1 MPASSLPPRPNLE
14 WLRKAAKKK
23 LAQLRRTQP
32 DAKLADAQLAV
43 AREHG
48 FPSWRKLKAHV
59 DEVARA
65 AERHEDDVVV
75 RFLGWVA
82 AGMIDSV
89 RAALDADPSLIH
101 AVGPHPYWGG
111 RVQAIHLA
119 AGAGRRDMFDL
130 VLERGA
136 DVNGW
141 NAEYDHWS
149 PLMIAADNP
158 AFRDELLRRGA
169 RVGLVEALLLADDA
183 RVDELLR
190 AEGLPPVV
198 PGGGSLIAFARTTF
212 AIDRLLEAGAPLE
225 LEDRWGVMPIQALSR
240 LGERGAPLVQHM
252 IARGA
257 AASPAEFARLGDLVA
272 LERLAAA
279 DPSIVKRDDV
289 MMAAID
295 ARRREV
301 VEWLL
306 ARGASANA
314 RTGAPSRHT
323 ALHAAARGGD
333 LELVK
338 LLLDAGADPLAR
350 DDEHDSTPAGWART
364 ALEVRNDPACA
375 QVAEYLDA
383 FVRSTRTDTSGGSAD
398 TRGPSSRR

>member
-1 MPASSLPPRPNLE
+1 
-14 WLRKAAKKK
+14 
-23 LAQLRRTQP
+23 
-32 DAKLADAQLAV
+32 
-43 AREHG
+43 
-48 FPSWRKLKAHV
+48 
-59 DEVARA
+59 
-65 AERHEDDVVV
+65 
-75 RFLGWVA
+75 
-82 AGMIDSV
+82 
-89 RAALDADPSLIH
+89 SLIH

-158 AFRDELLRRGA
+158 AFRDELLRRRA
-169 RVGLVEALLLADDA
+169 PVGLVAAP
-183 RVDELLR
+183 LR

-257 AASPAEFARLGDLVA
+257 AASPAEFARLGNLV
-272 LERLAAA
+272 
-279 DPSIVKRDDV
+279 
-289 MMAAID
+289 
-295 ARRREV
+295 
-301 VEWLL
+301 
-306 ARGASANA
+306 
-314 RTGAPSRHT
+314 
-323 ALHAAARGGD
+323 
-333 LELVK
+333 
-338 LLLDAGADPLAR
+338 
-350 DDEHDSTPAGWART
+350 
-364 ALEVRNDPACA
+364 
-375 QVAEYLDA
+375 
-383 FVRSTRTDTSGGSAD
+383 
-398 TRGPSSRR
+398 